1 MRKTTFPLNDR
12 LTVLVVRGLIALS
25 LMLVLNSRCSAA
37 DNDGCSDAT
46 LRGDYGFTILGDQPN
61 PDGTT
66 SPVVGVAITHFDG
79 AGKLT
84 QKDFTVDGGVPSP
97 ANGNAATGFH
107 FAGGETGTYSV
118 NSDCTGSAEIDLNAP
133 APPGLS
139 RGVIKL
145 MFIVPADGATI
156 HTVVSEITAPFTTA
170 PLLNTTRSDASR
182 IGGIAGHCRN
192 ATLKGDFGSTILGT
206 SPNPDG
212 TTSPLKG
219 VAIAEFDGRGKFT
232 QRDFVM
238 TGGLPEPG
246 TGDAQTGFSFS
257 NGETGSIHRE
267 SRLYRQRRTPSERPG
282 SLRFIRRRNQA
293 DVFIITNNGL
303 LHPTLVYPSS
313 PLPSL
318 QRPRS
323 IRLVVISGSSETE

>member
-1 MRKTTFPLNDR
+1 
-12 LTVLVVRGLIALS
+12 
-25 LMLVLNSRCSAA
+25 MLGPELQMLCSRHE
-37 DNDGCSDAT
+37 DGCSDAT
-46 LRGDYGFTILGDQPN
+46 LRGDYADSRSSEIN
-61 PDGTT
+61 PIPTALRAQR
-66 SPVVGVAITHFDG
+66 VGVAITHFDG
-79 AGKLT
+79 AGKLAA
-84 QKDFTVDGGVPSP
+84 KRLYFVDGGVPSP

-107 FAGGETGTYSV
+107 FANGETGTYSV

-257 NGETGSIHRE
+257 NGETGTYTVNPDCTGSAELH
-267 SRLYRQRRTPSERPG
+267 LNAPAPSG
-282 SLRFIRRRNQA
+282 LSGGVIKLM
-293 DVFIITNNGL
+293 FIITNNGL
-303 LHPTLVYPSS
+303 ASHAVVSEFTAPFTAAPTLNTTSS
-313 PLPSL
+313 DFWKL
-318 QRPRS
+318 
-323 IRLVVISGSSETE
+323 GN

>member
-1 MRKTTFPLNDR
+1 MRLTTSPLNDR
-12 LTVLVVRGLIALS
+12 LTVLVVRGLIAFS
-25 LMLVLNSRCSAA
+25 LMLVLNSRCFAA

-84 QKDFTVDGGVPSP
+84 QKDFRVDGGVPSP

-139 RGVIKL
+139 SGVIKL

-156 HTVVSEITAPFTTA
+156 RTVVSEITAPFTTA
-170 PLLNTTRSDASR
+170 PVLNTTRSDASR
-182 IGGIAGHCRN
+182 IGGIAGHCSN
-192 ATLKGDFGSTILGT
+192 ATVKGDFGSTILGT

-257 NGETGSIHRE
+257 NGQTGTYTVNPDCTGSAELH
-267 SRLYRQRRTPSERPG
+267 LNAPAPSG
-282 SLRFIRRRNQA
+282 LSSGVIKLM
-293 DVFIITNNGL
+293 FIITDNGL
-303 LHPTLVYPSS
+303 ASHAVVSEFTAPFAAAPTLNTT
-313 PLPSL
+313 
-318 QRPRS
+318 RS
-323 IRLVVISGSSETE
+323 DSWKLGSN

>member
-1 MRKTTFPLNDR
+1 MRQTTSPLNDR
-12 LTVLVVRGLIALS
+12 STALVVRGLIALS
-25 LMLVLNSRCSAA
+25 LVLVFNFRCFAA
-37 DNDGCSDAT
+37 DNDSCSDAT

-66 SPVVGVAITHFDG
+66 TPIVGVGITHFDG

-84 QKDFTVDGGVPSP
+84 QKDFTVDGGLPSL

-139 RGVIKL
+139 SGVIKL
-145 MFIVPADGATI
+145 MFIVPEDGATI
-156 HTVVSEITAPFTTA
+156 HTVVSEITVPFTTA
-170 PLLNTTRSDASR
+170 PLLNTTRSDGSR
-182 IGGIAGHCRN
+182 IGAIDGHCSN
-192 ATLKGDFGSTILGT
+192 AALKGDFGSTIQGT
-206 SPNPDG
+206 TPNPDG

-238 TGGLPEPG
+238 TGGLPDPG
-246 TGDAQTGFSFS
+246 TGDAQTGYTFS
-257 NGETGSIHRE
+257 NGETGTYVVNADCTGSAEIH
-267 SRLYRQRRTPSERPG
+267 LNATAPSG
-282 SLRFIRRRNQA
+282 LSSGVIKLM
-293 DVFIITNNGL
+293 FIITDNGL
-303 LHPTLVYPSS
+303 ASHAVVSEFTAPFTAAPTLNTT
-313 PLPSL
+313 
-318 QRPRS
+318 RS
-323 IRLVVISGSSETE
+323 DFWKFGSK

>member
-1 MRKTTFPLNDR
+1 MRQTTSPLNHR
-12 LTVLVVRGLIALS
+12 MKVLIVRGAIALS
-25 LMLVLNSRCSAA
+25 LILVLNAKCFGA
-37 DNDGCSDAT
+37 DNDGCSNAT

-84 QKDFTVDGGVPSP
+84 QKDFRVTGGVPSP
-97 ANGNAATGFH
+97 SNGNAANGFH

-118 NSDCTGSAEIDLNAP
+118 NPDCTGSGEIDLNVP

-139 RGVIKL
+139 GGVIKL
-145 MFIVPADGATI
+145 MFIVSTDGAKI
-156 HTVVSEITAPFTTA
+156 HTVASEITAPFTTA

-182 IGGIAGHCRN
+182 IGKIAGHCSN
-192 ATLKGDFGSTILGT
+192 ATLKGDYGSTILGI

-219 VAIAEFDGRGKFT
+219 VAITENDGHGRFT

-238 TGGLPEPG
+238 TGGLPESG

-257 NGETGSIHRE
+257 NGQTGTYTVNPDCTGSGEIH
-267 SRLYRQRRTPSERPG
+267 LNVPAPSGLSSGVIKLMFIVTDNGRASHAVVSEFIPPFGTGPQLNTTRSDSWKLG
-282 SLRFIRRRNQA
+282 S
-293 DVFIITNNGL
+293 
-303 LHPTLVYPSS
+303 
-313 PLPSL
+313 
-318 QRPRS
+318 
-323 IRLVVISGSSETE
+323 E

>member
-1 MRKTTFPLNDR
+1 MRQTTSPLNQR
-12 LTVLVVRGLIALS
+12 LTVLVVRGFIALT
-25 LMLVLNSRCSAA
+25 LMLVLNSRCFAA
-37 DNDGCSDAT
+37 DNDGCSNAT

-84 QKDFTVDGGVPSP
+84 QKDFAVTGGLPLP

-107 FAGGETGTYSV
+107 FAGGETGKYSV

-133 APPGLS
+133 APAGLS
-139 RGVIKL
+139 KGVIKL
-145 MFIVPADGATI
+145 MFIVPPDGARI
-156 HTVVSEITAPFTTA
+156 HTVVSEFTAPFTTA

-182 IGGIAGHCRN
+182 IGMIDGHCSN
-192 ATLKGDFGSTILGT
+192 ATLKGDFGGTVLAT

-212 TTSPLKG
+212 TISPLKG
-219 VAIAEFDGRGKFT
+219 LAIAEFDGHGSFT

-257 NGETGSIHRE
+257 NGQTGTYTVNPDCTGSGELH
-267 SRLYRQRRTPSERPG
+267 LNVPAPSGLSSGVIKLMFIVTDDGRASHAVVSEFIPPFGTGPQLNTTRSDSWKLG
-282 SLRFIRRRNQA
+282 S
-293 DVFIITNNGL
+293 
-303 LHPTLVYPSS
+303 
-313 PLPSL
+313 
-318 QRPRS
+318 
-323 IRLVVISGSSETE
+323 E

>member
-1 MRKTTFPLNDR
+1 MRQTTSPFNDR
-12 LTVLVVRGLIALS
+12 LAVLVVRGLIAVS
-25 LMLVLNSRCSAA
+25 LILVLNSTCFAA

-84 QKDFTVDGGVPSP
+84 QKDFTVDGGLPSP
-97 ANGNAATGFH
+97 ANGNGATGFH

-118 NSDCTGSAEIDLNAP
+118 NSDCTGSAEIDLNVP

-139 RGVIKL
+139 SGVIKL
-145 MFIVPADGATI
+145 MFIVAADGATI
-156 HTVVSEITAPFTTA
+156 HTVVSEITVPFTTA
-170 PLLNTTRSDASR
+170 PLLNTTRSDGSR
-182 IGGIAGHCRN
+182 IGRIAGHCSN
-192 ATLKGDFGSTILGT
+192 ATLKGDFGSTIQGT

-212 TTSPLKG
+212 TISPLKG
-219 VAIAEFDGRGKFT
+219 VAIAEFDGHGRFT

-238 TGGLPEPG
+238 TGGLPDPG

-257 NGETGSIHRE
+257 NGETGTYTVNPDCTGSAEIH
-267 SRLYRQRRTPSERPG
+267 LNAPAPPG
-282 SLRFIRRRNQA
+282 LSSGVIKLML
-293 DVFIITNNGL
+293 IITDNGL
-303 LHPTLVYPSS
+303 ASHAVVSELTAPFTAAPTLNTASS
-313 PLPSL
+313 DFWKF
-318 QRPRS
+318 
-323 IRLVVISGSSETE
+323 GSN

>member
-1 MRKTTFPLNDR
+1 MRQTTSPLNDR
-12 LTVLVVRGLIALS
+12 LTVFVVRGLIALS
-25 LMLVLNSRCSAA
+25 LMLVLNSRCFAA
-37 DNDGCSDAT
+37 DNDGCSNGT

-84 QKDFTVDGGVPSP
+84 QKDFTVDGGLPSP

-145 MFIVPADGATI
+145 MFIVPTDGATI
-156 HTVVSEITAPFTTA
+156 HTVVSEITPPFATA

-182 IGGIAGHCRN
+182 IGRIAGHCSN

-219 VAIAEFDGRGKFT
+219 VAIVENDGHGRFT

-246 TGDAQTGFSFS
+246 TGDAQTGFNFS
-257 NGETGSIHRE
+257 NGQTGTYTVNPDCTGSAELH
-267 SRLYRQRRTPSERPG
+267 LNVPAPSG
-282 SLRFIRRRNQA
+282 LSGGVIKLM
-293 DVFIITNNGL
+293 FIITDNGL
-303 LHPTLVYPSS
+303 ASHAVVSEFTAPFAAAPTLNTT
-313 PLPSL
+313 
-318 QRPRS
+318 RS
-323 IRLVVISGSSETE
+323 DSWKLGPETE

>member
-1 MRKTTFPLNDR
+1 MTQTTSPLNDR

-25 LMLVLNSRCSAA
+25 LMLVLNSWCFAA
-37 DNDGCSDAT
+37 DNDGCSNAT
-46 LRGDYGFTILGDQPN
+46 LRGNYGFTILGDHPN

-66 SPVVGVAITHFDG
+66 SPIVGVAITHFDG

-84 QKDFTVDGGVPSP
+84 QKDFTMDGGLPSP

-145 MFIVPADGATI
+145 MFIVPPDGATI

-170 PLLNTTRSDASR
+170 PALNTTRSDASR
-182 IGGIAGHCRN
+182 IGAIDGHCSN
-192 ATLKGDFGSTILGT
+192 ATLKGDSGSTILGT
-206 SPNPDG
+206 TPNPDG
-212 TTSPLKG
+212 TTNPLRG
-219 VAIAEFDGRGKFT
+219 VAITENDGHGKFT

-257 NGETGSIHRE
+257 NGQTGTYTVNPDCTGSAEVH
-267 SRLYRQRRTPSERPG
+267 LNVPAPSG
-282 SLRFIRRRNQA
+282 LSSGVIKLM
-293 DVFIITNNGL
+293 FIITNNGRAS
-303 LHPTLVYPSS
+303 HAVVSEFTPPFGTGPTLNTT
-313 PLPSL
+313 
-318 QRPRS
+318 RS
-323 IRLVVISGSSETE
+323 DSWKLGSN

>member
-1 MRKTTFPLNDR
+1 MRQTTFPLNDR

-257 NGETGSIHRE
+257 NGETGTYTVNPDCTGSAELH
-267 SRLYRQRRTPSERPG
+267 LNAPAPSG
-282 SLRFIRRRNQA
+282 LSGGVIKLM
-293 DVFIITNNGL
+293 FIITNNGL
-303 LHPTLVYPSS
+303 ASHAVVSELTAPFTAAPTLNTTSS
-313 PLPSL
+313 DFWKL
-318 QRPRS
+318 
-323 IRLVVISGSSETE
+323 GN